1 MADLNKKTPFRVPER
16 YFEGLQDRLSAIP
29 SEETVPSGAS
39 VLKPCLALAAAFA
52 MIIAAGTAVL
62 RSTAGD
68 SSGDMSTLDM
78 IRIAD
83 LVPATE
89 PDYMYVQARENTG
102 ISENDI
108 TEYLIDSGTTLDYI
122 EYCEKY

>member
-1 MADLNKKTPFRVPER
+1 MTDLDKKTPFRVPER

-29 SEETVPSGAS
+29 SDEAVPSGS
-39 VLKPCLALAAAFA
+39 GVLKPCLAMAAAFA
-52 MIIAAGTAVL
+52 MIIAAGTAVF

-68 SSGDMSTLDM
+68 SYGDMSTLDM
-78 IRIAD
+78 MRIAD
-83 LVPATE
+83 LVPVTE
-89 PDYMYVQARENTG
+89 PDYMYVQARENIG

-122 EYCEKY
+122 EYCGKY